1 MKQQKKSWVK
11 TLLSFAEPCK
21 GKMILSV
28 LCAIF
33 SVAGGFIPFWA
44 VYKILLLFINRTATG
59 NYILL
64 WCLVGVGG
72 YLIRVLCFGISTILA
87 HISAYTIL
95 EGIRLKIAN
104 RLMKAPLGEV
114 MGRRIGYLK
123 NIIMDKVEDLE
134 PPLAHVIPELT
145 SNLLL
150 PLAIFVWMLAI
161 DWRMGLSI
169 LIAPALAMIPMFFLM
184 KNYNSQYAAYMEAN
198 NHVNNIIIEYVEGI
212 EVVKAFNQSTSSYEK
227 FVGAVKSFKDFTLN
241 WFKSTWKTMNLMMA
255 IMPTTLI
262 YIIVAVGI
270 ETVMGLLFALFFEL
284 DYKGSKVIRSF
295 LMAPLMIAPLVAGL
309 TWKLMMSSSFGIVN
323 ELLAR
328 VGILSSSSDILWL
341 ADEKWSLLAC
351 CIADI
356 WLTTPFMMLM
366 ILAGLQGLDS
376 SMLEAAKIDG
386 ANKLQQIFAIK
397 LPVIKPV
404 LLTALS
410 VRIIDA
416 ARTFDIIWAMT
427 EGGPNSS
434 SETIS
439 IIIYKTLT
447 RYNDIGYAS
456 AMAVVFI
463 VVLVVFTLVF
473 MQSLWNPKKKN
484 G

>member
-1 MKQQKKSWVK
+1 MLKKVVNKMRLISRK
-11 TLLSFAEPCK
+11 TLLLFFLP
-21 GKMILSV
+21 G
-28 LCAIF
+28 AIF
-33 SVAGGFIPFWA
+33 MGAFLIYPIITMVADSFYEIGIMGDKTFVGLENYIHAFTAGGF
-44 VYKILLLFINRTATG
+44 
-59 NYILL
+59 
-64 WCLVGVGG
+64 
-72 YLIRVLCFGISTILA
+72 
-87 HISAYTIL
+87 
-95 EGIRLKIAN
+95 LKQ
-104 RLMKAPLGEV
+104 
-114 MGRRIGYLK
+114 LK
-123 NIIMDKVEDLE
+123 NTLLYIGIAVTVE
-134 PPLAHVIPELT
+134 T
-145 SNLLL
+145 
-150 PLAIFVWMLAI
+150 AI
-161 DWRMGLSI
+161 
-169 LIAPALAMIPMFFLM
+169 
-184 KNYNSQYAAYMEAN
+184 
-198 NHVNNIIIEYVEGI
+198 
-212 EVVKAFNQSTSSYEK
+212 
-227 FVGAVKSFKDFTLN
+227 
-241 WFKSTWKTMNLMMA
+241 
-255 IMPTTLI
+255 
-262 YIIVAVGI
+262 
-270 ETVMGLLFALFFEL
+270 GLLFALFFEL
-284 DYKGSKVIRSF
+284 NYKGSKIVRS
-295 LMAPLMIAPLVAGL
+295 LMMAPLMIAPLVAGL

-341 ADEKWSLLAC
+341 ADERWSLIAC

-376 SMLEAAKIDG
+376 SMIEAAKIDG
-386 ANKLQQIFAIK
+386 AGLLQQVFTIK

-434 SETIS
+434 SETLS

-463 VVLVVFTLVF
+463 AVLVIFTLVF

-484 G
+484 S